1 MPAHLAVRRTPDAG
15 EGLFATAPIEEG
27 HIVGFYTGEA
37 FPEAAFDARHD
48 AAAREL
54 YAMVVELASQMRVV
68 LSPVSS
74 STGSLEAE
82 LRQHPLAAANEP
94 RAGDRANTLMVHLEV
109 DPAALTGAVRRSVRA
124 ALRDQGRVSQPSR
137 VHLCVLVACRDV
149 AADEELTWHY
159 GDAYAALRR
168 QRGYDVGEPGWID
181 ERRTADP
188 YALLRRWKAP
198 VPADA
203 IVPSVSTK
211 ETLERDPVGD
221 GDEAACGSCRRTS
234 WR

>member
-109 DPAALTGAVRRSVRA
+109 DPAALTGAVRRSVRERKGSI
-124 ALRDQGRVSQPSR
+124 LRPHSPQETDRVEFGRSLDRETARLIETELFVS
-137 VHLCVLVACRDV
+137 
-149 AADEELTWHY
+149 
-159 GDAYAALRR
+159 
-168 QRGYDVGEPGWID
+168 
-181 ERRTADP
+181 
-188 YALLRRWKAP
+188 
-198 VPADA
+198 
-203 IVPSVSTK
+203 
-211 ETLERDPVGD
+211 
-221 GDEAACGSCRRTS
+221 
-234 WR
+234 